1 MRKVLSQLGAKTTGG
16 FMDFATFNGLY
27 TLFLIIIFV
36 ALILWAYSK
45 KQKKQFEDIA
55 NSIFDEPHDFINGD
69 GEQHKQ
75 SGVKK

>member
-1 MRKVLSQLGAKTTGG
+1 MNY
-16 FMDFATFNGLY
+16 ATFNGLY

-45 KQKKQFEDIA
+45 KHKKSFENIA
-55 NSIFDEPHDFINGD
+55 NSIFDDDLNTLEKKHN
-69 GEQHKQ
+69 EK

>member
-1 MRKVLSQLGAKTTGG
+1 
-16 FMDFATFNGLY
+16 MDFATFNGLY

-45 KQKKQFEDIA
+45 KNKNSFDDIA
-55 NSIFDEPHDFINGD
+55 NSIFEEPQDLTKNES
-69 GEQHKQ
+69 EQNKQ

>member
-1 MRKVLSQLGAKTTGG
+1 MEFQ
-16 FMDFATFNGLY
+16 TFNGLY

-45 KQKKQFEDIA
+45 KQKKSFDNIA
-55 NSIFDEPHDFINGD
+55 NSIFDEPQNLSKNQKA
-69 GEQHKQ
+69 ENKQ

>member
-1 MRKVLSQLGAKTTGG
+1 
-16 FMDFATFNGLY
+16 MDFATFNGLY

-45 KQKKQFEDIA
+45 KRKKSFDNIA
-55 NSIFDEPHDFINGD
+55 NSIFDEPQDFTKDESADN
-69 GEQHKQ
+69 KQ